1 MSETIKFENI
11 DFAENVIEEGGN
23 RVKNIFKKSK
33 EDYPLISIIT
43 TVFNGEKYLE
53 ESIKS
58 LHNQDYKNIEHI
70 VIDAGSKDNSLEI
83 IKKYDDKIDY
93 WCQKEDRGIY
103 DGFNLGMKLAKGDY
117 VGFLNSDD
125 IYTKEAFDHL
135 LKYIRNYPDKDFIF
149 GSVKKHWGIL
159 HGYKPYKIYWSWGFY
174 SSHSTGFFIKL
185 NSAKRVGLYNLKYKY
200 SADYDYFFRM
210 IVKYKLKGIGTKKD
224 ELFGIFRRGGFSSRV
239 DFKDHFFEEI
249 KIRNDNGQNKIL
261 ILIIFIYKFI
271 KNFRKIFKIN

>member
-1 MSETIKFENI
+1 M
-11 DFAENVIEEGGN
+11 
-23 RVKNIFKKSK
+23 
-33 EDYPLISIIT
+33 
-43 TVFNGEKYLE
+43 
-53 ESIKS
+53 KS

-83 IKKYDDKIDY
+83 IKKYDVKIDY
-93 WCQKEDRGIY
+93 WCQKEDRGRY
-103 DGFNLGMKLAKGDY
+103 GGVYVGMKLAKGDNI
-117 VGFLNSDD
+117 GCLNSDD

-224 ELFGIFRRGGFSSRV
+224 ELFSIFRRGGFSSRV